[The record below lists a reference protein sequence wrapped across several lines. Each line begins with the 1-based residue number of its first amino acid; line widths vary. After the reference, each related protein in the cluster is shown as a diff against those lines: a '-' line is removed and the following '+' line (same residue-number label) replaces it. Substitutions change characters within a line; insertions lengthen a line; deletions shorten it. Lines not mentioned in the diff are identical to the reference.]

1 MSDMTLVIGSKS
13 KSSWSLRPWLFLK
26 HHAVPFKELVI
37 DLDVGDSKAKILE
50 HSPSGRVPVLKH
62 GKRRVWESL
71 AICEYCAETLALPQA
86 WPMDQEARAYAR
98 SIAMEMHAGFA
109 DLRKEMPFSANRETD
124 VKVLSDAAMA
134 DVARV
139 RTIWHEARVRFSR
152 GGEWL
157 FGRFGIADAMFAP
170 VALRFQQYS
179 VALDGPE
186 REYMYN
192 MLMHTAVQ
200 EWLDG
205 AGAEGRGEGPLERT
219 AEIRPKQLPPPAYEP
234 DPNTEPIRAVKLP
247 LAAANP
253 PSEPVKI
260 RSVIMPPE

>member
-1 MSDMTLVIGSKS
+1 MSDVTLVIGSKS

-26 HHAVPFKELVI
+26 HHGVPFKELVVE
-37 DLDVGDSKAKILE
+37 LDMGDTKQKILE

-62 GKRRVWESL
+62 GKRRIWESL
-71 AICEYCAETLALPQA
+71 AICEYAAEMLALPGA
-86 WPMDQEARAYAR
+86 WPMDPEARAYAR
-98 SIAMEMHAGFA
+98 AVACEMHAGFA

-139 RTIWHEARVRFSR
+139 RKIWNEAKTKFSR
-152 GGEWL
+152 GGDWL
-157 FGRFGIADAMFAP
+157 FGPFGIADAMFAP

-186 REYMYN
+186 RDYMYRI
-192 MLMHTAVQ
+192 LMHTAVQ

-205 AGAEGRGEGPLERT
+205 AGAEGRPGEAPLERT
-219 AEIRPKQLPPPAYEP
+219 SEIKQKAVPAPVYEP
-234 DPNTEPIRAVKLP
+234 DPNTEPIRAVKLDQT
-247 LAAANP
+247 P
-253 PSEPVKI
+253 PSQPVPI
-260 RSVIMPPE
+260 RTVILPPD